1 MRCIISI
8 LFICLSWN
16 GYGQLEKSDY
26 NFTNVGMAFL
36 SVVADARAGGMGEI
50 GVASL
55 SDSYSHQHNASK
67 YIFLGAD
74 KNKGINIFY
83 LPWLRH
89 LINDMSIA
97 GASGYY
103 LIGKDQSISSSFRYF
118 SMGELQQTDANQQP
132 IGIQSP
138 NEMAFDIAYAR
149 LLGKHFSM
157 SLGFR
162 FAASSVVQEYR
173 KTYAMAFDLGAYYV
187 KQLYF
192 SQNKYTLGLGFVV
205 SNVGNKLDYGYR
217 DMLFLPSDLKLG
229 VNLSTIFLKDHLFSV
244 GIEGGK
250 YLVSSNEANRK
261 NNVLSNIMASF
272 KSGEIE
278 RLFFKVGCEYSFQNV
293 LFGRL
298 GYFNEG
304 KSGLQREY
312 LTCGTGVKFLNI
324 HLDCA
329 YLISLSQNHHPLDN
343 SFRLS
348 AGFDF

>member
-1 MRCIISI
+1 MRCIISV
-8 LFICLSWN
+8 LFICLSWR
-16 GYGQLEKSDY
+16 GYSQVDKSDY
-26 NFTNVGMAFL
+26 NFTNVGMTFL
-36 SVVADARAGGMGEI
+36 SVVTDARAGGVGEL

-55 SDSYSHQHNASK
+55 PDSYSHQHNASK
-67 YIFLGAD
+67 YIFLESD
-74 KNKGINIFY
+74 QKKGINVFY

-103 LIGKDQSISSSFRYF
+103 LIGKEQSISSSFRYF
-118 SMGELQQTDANQQP
+118 SMGELQQTNEDQQP
-132 IGIQSP
+132 IGTQSP
-138 NEMAFDIAYAR
+138 YEMAFDVAYAR

-162 FAASSVVQEYR
+162 FAVSSVVQEYH
-173 KTYAMAFDLGAYYV
+173 KAYVMAFDLGAYYI
-187 KQLYF
+187 KPLYF
-192 SQNKYTLGLGFVV
+192 SQSQYTLSLGFVV
-205 SNVGNKLDYGYR
+205 SNVGNKLDYGHR

-229 VNLSTIFLKDHLFSV
+229 VNLSTTFLKHHLFSV

-250 YLVSSNEANRK
+250 YLVSSNEDNRK
-261 NNVLSNIMASF
+261 NSVLSNIMASF
-272 KSGEIE
+272 KSEEIN
-278 RLFFKVGCEYSFQNV
+278 RLFLKVGCEYGYHNV
-293 LFGRL
+293 LFGRV

-304 KSGLQREY
+304 KSGLQRKY
-312 LTCGTGVKFLNI
+312 ITCGTGVNFLNI

-329 YLISLSQNHHPLDN
+329 YLISLSHNNHPLDN